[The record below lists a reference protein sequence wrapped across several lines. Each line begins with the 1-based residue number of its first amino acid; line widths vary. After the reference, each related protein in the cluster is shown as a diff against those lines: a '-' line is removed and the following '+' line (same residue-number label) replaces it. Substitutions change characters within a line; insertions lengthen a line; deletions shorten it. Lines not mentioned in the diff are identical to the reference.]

1 MAESVLRDAF
11 VTSLEPALQA
21 EVINRHPQTLEE
33 CMKEAQLVND
43 PNLAL
48 KLAREELGLLEP
60 KSREDIG
67 NKGLCFRCNE
77 KYSHDHKCK
86 VKEKRELMLFLL
98 NEEEGTSKENSGE
111 IVELKH
117 LDIAEG
123 FELKTIMDL
132 SSKGTVRLKVV
143 LMDNEVVVL
152 RGVRGLVRFVLKLNP
167 H

>member
-1 MAESVLRDAF
+1 MKQVTIPIKGMYQKNEPPIKRLSVAEF
-11 VTSLEPALQA
+11 
-21 EVINRHPQTLEE
+21 
-33 CMKEAQLVND
+33 C
-43 PNLAL
+43 
-48 KLAREELGLLEP
+48 ARL
-60 KSREDIG
+60 D
-67 NKGLCFRCNE
+67 KGLCFRCNE